1 LPWKSLARI
10 GRDWKKS
17 LGLEGQAGGEV
28 APTGG
33 PASDPTGGPASGAVT
48 RPAKDA
54 TSAPASG
61 PTGQRGGEPS
71 DGWEMEWLTARS
83 GGQPGFITPQG
94 GEGGAGHL
102 DLARESL
109 RDLVADARIPPEVRE
124 ALAEDYRQVEAMLAK
139 LEQGHI
145 HIAVFGRVSV
155 GKSATLNALLGE
167 HHFST
172 SPLHGETKATQ
183 MGRWEEYE
191 SGGVYFIDTPGLNEV
206 RGEERERLAQEVA
219 SRADLVLFIVDG
231 DLTETEIRAL
241 RLLVSLQRP
250 TLLVFNKIDRY
261 TREERDLLFASLRRH
276 TAGFIDRRN
285 ILGISAMPAERLVI
299 LVDTEGRE
307 TETLRQ
313 PPPDIGALKARLWEL
328 LEAEG
333 ETLAALNAS
342 LFASNLSDQVGRR
355 ILAAKRK
362 LGAVLIRNYCIA
374 KGVAVALNPIPI
386 ADLLAALA
394 VDASMIVHLSRL
406 YGLPISK
413 GEAADLVKTIAGQM
427 ALLMG
432 TVWGVNLLS
441 SALKLG
447 TGGLSTFITGTAQ
460 GAVAYYAT
468 YVVGQ
473 AAEEYLAHGKSWG
486 ETGPK
491 HVIRAILDG
500 IDRDSILAQARAD
513 IAARLGGGR
522 K

>member
-1 LPWKSLARI
+1 MATGSANERTSGSATRPFPALASGSATEPVGASAR
-10 GRDWKKS
+10 G
-17 LGLEGQAGGEV
+17 
-28 APTGG
+28 PTNE
-33 PASDPTGGPASGAVT
+33 PASQPAGP
-48 RPAKDA
+48 R
-54 TSAPASG
+54 
-61 PTGQRGGEPS
+61 RGDQP
-71 DGWEMEWLTARS
+71 DGWELERLAAIS
-83 GGQPGFITPQG
+83 GGSPAAPKPPG
-94 GEGGAGHL
+94 GEGEPGHL

-109 RDLVADARIPPEVRE
+109 RELVADPRIPPEVRE

-167 HHFST
+167 RHFTT
-172 SPLHGETKATQ
+172 SPLHGETKGTQ

-191 SGGVYFIDTPGLNEV
+191 SGGVYLIDTPGLNEV

-241 RLLVSLQRP
+241 RVLVALQRP
-250 TLLVFNKIDRY
+250 TILVFNKIDRY

-285 ILGISAMPAERLVI
+285 IVGISAMPAERLVI
-299 LVDTEGRE
+299 LVDAQGRE
-307 TETLRQ
+307 TEMLRQ
-313 PPPDIGALKARLWEL
+313 PEADIAALKTRLWEL

-362 LGAVLIRNYCIA
+362 VGAVLIRNYCIA
-374 KGVAVALNPIPI
+374 KGVAVALNPVPI

-394 VDASMIVHLSRL
+394 VDASMIVHLSKL

-413 GEAADLVKTIAGQM
+413 GEAADLVRTIAGQM

-432 TVWGVNLLS
+432 TVWAVNLLS
-441 SALKLG
+441 TVLKLG
-447 TGGLSTFITGTAQ
+447 TWGLSTLITGSAQ

-473 AAEEYLAHGKSWG
+473 AAEEFLAHGKSWG
-486 ETGPK
+486 EKGPK
-491 HVIRAILDG
+491 QVIRAILDG
-500 IDRDSILAQARAD
+500 IDRDSILAQARSD